1 MKILTTVK
9 SVQVS
14 RQYKRQDGS
23 YATIYGVTIEAGDDV
38 IYAETFITKD
48 GQHKRGIVPGA
59 IGTSVLEMSVRDWTD
74 SKGELRHTQDIKLTD
89 FMMANR
95 NLFNGP
101 AEQEPTASAA
111 SVEQVMTQVGQDTV
125 QGDAGGDKPF

>member
-59 IGTSVLEMSVRDWTD
+59 IGTSVLELSVRDWTD
-74 SKGELRHTQDIKLTD
+74 KMGEVRHTQDIKLTD
-89 FMMANR
+89 FMIANR

-101 AEQEPTASAA
+101 SEQEPTASAA
-111 SVEQVMTQVGQDTV
+111 SVEQVGQDTV
-125 QGDAGGDKPF
+125 QGDAGGDQPF